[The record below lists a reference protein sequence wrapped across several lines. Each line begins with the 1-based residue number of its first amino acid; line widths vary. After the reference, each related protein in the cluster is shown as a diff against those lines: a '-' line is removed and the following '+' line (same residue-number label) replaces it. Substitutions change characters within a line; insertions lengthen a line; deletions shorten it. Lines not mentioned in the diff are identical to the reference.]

1 MSSAGGTEE
10 LPEFYHFPP
19 FFTLQPV
26 LETRKMQM
34 KLWHDF
40 ILRWHQV
47 SLGDTMNTP
56 PICDCGWTF
65 LRHKYKSQQILHLL
79 DAPDL

>member
-1 MSSAGGTEE
+1 MSSAGATEE
-10 LPEFYHFPP
+10 VPEFYHFPP

-47 SLGDTMNTP
+47 SFRDTMKMP
-56 PICDCGWTF
+56 PLVTGA
-65 LRHKYKSQQILHLL
+65 RHSLEQQYQSGHVVQLL
-79 DAPDL
+79 EVPGL

>member
-1 MSSAGGTEE
+1 MSSAGATEE
-10 LPEFYHFPP
+10 VPEFYHFPP

-47 SLGDTMNTP
+47 SFRDTMSMP
-56 PICDCGWTF
+56 PTCDCGWTLF
-65 LRHKYKSQQILHLL
+65 RTIV
-79 DAPDL
+79 